1 MERSEAWFI
10 AIVAVVMGFIL
21 GSAWSDVTHH
31 SGKGWLY
38 DYQTLIAG
46 FAAVAAGFVTVNA
59 MTKSDERQKE
69 LTLRGAKLLAKRA
82 AVVSRY
88 FNNMV
93 AEFSGYPKLFRDR
106 YDVPSPPM
114 LSAQDIAKV
123 RAFQSRLTSGLG
135 FESITSAVPIF
146 DPNMAAR
153 YELLKSI
160 KEKSYILTEFCESIV
175 KTKVEVPPEMIKKA
189 AVDFA
194 KTIEFSRI
202 HLELF
207 AKDLENLESSVV

>member
-10 AIVAVVMGFIL
+10 AIVAAVMGFIL

-31 SGKGWLY
+31 SSKGWLY

-69 LTLRGAKLLAKRA
+69 LTLRGAKLLAMRA

-88 FNNMV
+88 FYNLIV
-93 AEFSGYPKLFRDR
+93 EFSDSSKVFRDR

-114 LSAQDIAKV
+114 FSAQDVAKV
-123 RAFQSRLTSGLG
+123 RAFQSRLTTGLS
-135 FESITSAVPIF
+135 FESIASAVPIF
-146 DPNMAAR
+146 PPTMAAR
-153 YELLKSI
+153 YEILKSV
-160 KEKSYILTEFCESIV
+160 KEKSDILTKLFESII
-175 KTKVEVPPEMIKKA
+175 KTKATVPAEAIKKA
-189 AVDFA
+189 AINFA
-194 KTIEFSRI
+194 ETIEFSAPHI
-202 HLELF
+202 TLF
-207 AKDLENLESSVV
+207 AKDLEQLESSVK